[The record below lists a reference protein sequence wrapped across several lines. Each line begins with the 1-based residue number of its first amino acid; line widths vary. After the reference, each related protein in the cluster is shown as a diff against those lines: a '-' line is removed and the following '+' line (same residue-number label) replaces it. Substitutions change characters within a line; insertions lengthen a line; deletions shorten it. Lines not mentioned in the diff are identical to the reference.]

1 MEFIIQVDEKD
12 RQIGPVEKMVAHR
25 DAVLHRAFS
34 ILIFNSKN
42 ELLLQKRDINKYHS
56 GGLWTNTCCSHPR
69 FMENLKTATKRRLQE
84 EMGFTCDLKM
94 LFDFIYKAEFEN
106 GLFEHEYDYVFMGR
120 YDGDFVPNPFEVAS
134 TKWMSLEDIEKD
146 IVVNPDIYT
155 HWFKI
160 LIPKLKGYFRNLNNK

>member
-12 RQIGPVEKMVAHR
+12 RQIGPIEKMVAHR

-69 FMENLKTATKRRLQE
+69 FMENLKVATTRRLKE
-84 EMGFTCDLKM
+84 EMGFTCDLKKI
-94 LFDFIYKAEFEN
+94 FSFIYKIDLEN
-106 GLFEHEYDYVFMGR
+106 GLFEHEFDHVFIGK
-120 YDGDFVPNPFEVAS
+120 YDGDFIPNPFEVS
-134 TKWMSLEDIEKD
+134 ETKWMSLEAIEED
-146 IVVNPDIYT
+146 VANNPDNYT
-155 HWFKI
+155 FWFKTLLPEVI
-160 LIPKLKGYFRNLNNK
+160 KYFKES